1 MMDISTLPAQIS
13 EIYIQVVT
21 SSPSFLKSKTP
32 GWARRLSSLALDLF
46 ILGTIQWNLILGGRD
61 HQHPPSSFLFFVFS
75 LVFFCSFFLSFV
87 LSFLSLS
94 LSYIYIYIYYYIT
107 TLVCLKI
114 AYVQFQWII
123 ITIPIEIVGRIPL
136 THPYYIYIHIQFI
149 LSHAHTNTESST
161 RRWARGVCAGRSTS
175 AATKPRSMAIL
186 VGNDPHN
193 PTYVRD
199 DMGDKCKKIRC
210 VCSMYWSADW
220 YMSIYIY
227 NYIGFPEIEI

>member
-1 MMDISTLPAQIS
+1 MESNTRRKGPPTST
-13 EIYIQVVT
+13 
-21 SSPSFLKSKTP
+21 
-32 GWARRLSSLALDLF
+32 
-46 ILGTIQWNLILGGRD
+46 
-61 HQHPPSSFLFFVFS
+61 
-75 LVFFCSFFLSFV
+75 FFLSFLCFFSCFLLFF
-87 LSFLSLS
+87 LSFFRSFFSLSLS
-94 LSYIYIYIYYYIT
+94 LSYIYIYYYIT

-186 VGNDPHN
+186 VGNDSHN

-199 DMGDKCKKIRC
+199 DMG
-210 VCSMYWSADW
+210 
-220 YMSIYIY
+220 
-227 NYIGFPEIEI
+227 E

>member
-1 MMDISTLPAQIS
+1 MDISTLPAHIS

-46 ILGTIQWNLILGGRD
+46 YFRD
-61 HQHPPSSFLFFVFS
+61 HSMESNTRRKGPPTSTFLSFLCFSSGFLLFLFF
-75 LVFFCSFFLSFV
+75 FFRSFF
-87 LSFLSLS
+87 SLS
-94 LSYIYIYIYYYIT
+94 LSPLHVFIYIYYDMT

-123 ITIPIEIVGRIPL
+123 IMIPIKIVGRIPL
-136 THPYYIYIHIQFI
+136 THPYYICVYIYIQFI

-186 VGNDPHN
+186 GGNDPHK

-199 DMGDKCKKIRC
+199 DMGDKCK
-210 VCSMYWSADW
+210 
-220 YMSIYIY
+220 
-227 NYIGFPEIEI
+227 